1 MFLREVILAFAQ
13 VVDLV
18 ITLYTF
24 IIIGRVIISW
34 VNPDPYN
41 PIVRFL
47 HNATDPVFYRIRK
60 VVPLVFG
67 GFDLTP
73 IVLLVGLTFLQ
84 RVIKAG
90 LVQLAYTIS

>member
-1 MFLREVILAFAQ
+1 MFLREVIMALAQ
-13 VVDLV
+13 VIDLV
-18 ITLYTF
+18 ISLYTF

-47 HNATDPVFYRIRK
+47 HNATDPVFYRIRR
-60 VVPLVFG
+60 VVPMVFG

-73 IVLLVGLTFLQ
+73 LVLLVALTFLQ
-84 RVIKAG
+84 RFIKAG

>member
-1 MFLREVILAFAQ
+1 MFLREVIMAFAQ
-13 VVDLV
+13 VIDLV
-18 ITLYTF
+18 ISLYTF

-47 HNATDPVFYRIRK
+47 HNATDPVFYRIRR
-60 VVPLVFG
+60 VVPMVFG

-73 IVLLVGLTFLQ
+73 LFLLVALTFLQ

-90 LVQLAYTIS
+90 LIQLAYTIS

>member
-47 HNATDPVFYRIRK
+47 HNATDPVFYRVRR

-73 IVLLVGLTFLQ
+73 IVLLIGLTFLQ

-90 LVQLAYTIS
+90 LFQLAYSVS